1 MEDSYSLLMV
11 PFWVGELAQTGNI
24 FFNNMTEIPS
34 LKEQIESSF
43 GMDNYDALYY
53 FYVTWYRVATSLDN
67 PKVSIVSARG

>member
-1 MEDSYSLLMV
+1 MEDTYSILLA

-34 LKEQIESSF
+34 LKEQIQLSF
-43 GMDNYDALYY
+43 GMENYDALYY

-67 PKVSIVSARG
+67 PNVSSTSR